1 MIAKAALAESEGE
14 ALAILVD
21 AEEEKEVEKSEQ
33 ESREMLTDT
42 EVQPGT
48 RHITIEYDD
57 MIETIWSG
65 KLVQVQEADGTW
77 HCEAESVRRY
87 FTSLQAAC
95 IEFRDAP
102 RTTYLPAK
110 QGDQVVLSQAIQVN
124 LENWAKVAVAW
135 LGVADRCDV
144 ESLTG
149 MDKITLEWEV
159 SRRAELV
166 GKITERLNNCEKWL
180 GMVG

>member
-1 MIAKAALAESEGE
+1 MKTKSLF
-14 ALAILVD
+14 D
-21 AEEEKEVEKSEQ
+21 AEGALEAPSAEV
-33 ESREMLTDT
+33 LD
-42 EVQPGT
+42 V
-48 RHITIEYDD
+48 I
-57 MIETIWSG
+57 
-65 KLVQVQEADGTW
+65 LN
-77 HCEAESVRRY
+77 
-87 FTSLQAAC
+87 
-95 IEFRDAP
+95 AP
-102 RTTYLPAK
+102 Y
-110 QGDQVVLSQAIQVN
+110 
-124 LENWAKVAVAW
+124 VAVAW